1 MSFHKCTSNLHGEEA
16 QPGRNHGLGTACTE
30 VHSARRCDYLKM
42 HVAQAA
48 VAQLL
53 SKFAEGAM
61 GNTGPSA
68 LVSGPFMHQGST
80 ATFTLSKVPY
90 LTLGMSLSGLETLP
104 LRVGP
109 CLGLVLAEIASV
121 CPAAFLCRLVTENKL
136 S

>member
-1 MSFHKCTSNLHGEEA
+1 
-16 QPGRNHGLGTACTE
+16 
-30 VHSARRCDYLKM
+30 
-42 HVAQAA
+42 
-48 VAQLL
+48 
-53 SKFAEGAM
+53 M